1 MTERNDCII
10 VVPESGAIGIGV
22 QEYGRGLVC
31 NSNAG
36 IFSFQICKTVAFFS
50 NCTLLPLMKRNNIS
64 SLVILIKKDES
75 LKSLEEMLKNE

>member
-36 IFSFQICKTVAFFS
+36 IFSFQVCKTVAFFFKLHPVTLYEKEQYFITS
-50 NCTLLPLMKRNNIS
+50 NS
-64 SLVILIKKDES
+64 DKKG
-75 LKSLEEMLKNE
+75 

>member
-36 IFSFQICKTVAFFS
+36 IFRFRYVKPWLFYS
-50 NCTLLPLMKRNNIS
+50 NCTPLPFMKRNNIS